1 MQHILCT
8 KVNSYI
14 LSLPQCRHLGEYC
27 RSFSPWT
34 HPKWQDAKETERLT
48 ENHVVPGMEV
58 GNVVMVRC
66 QELIQGFVHQQRN
79 LIQRFTLQHLQHST
93 IFVFFVWFWGT
104 LLFMNFMIL
113 ESLQIPIDARV
124 IKPGISVGLI
134 FGSRSR
140 SHRIPTIFFK
150 IVGMWIMGRL
160 CNLGDLS
167 FP

>member
-1 MQHILCT
+1 MQTFRRILQVFFPLNASQMAGCEGDGT
-8 KVNSYI
+8 S
-14 LSLPQCRHLGEYC
+14 HGESC
-27 RSFSPWT
+27 RSRDGGRECCYGQMSRADTRIRSPT
-34 HPKWQDAKETERLT
+34 KKSNPRVHTSTSSTFNYICIFCLIL
-48 ENHVVPGMEV
+48 
-58 GNVVMVRC
+58 GNSFIH
-66 QELIQGFVHQQRN
+66 ELH
-79 LIQRFTLQHLQHST
+79 
-93 IFVFFVWFWGT
+93 
-104 LLFMNFMIL
+104 MIL